1 MAAND
6 SARGRRESVGV
17 RVGAIRIGGGAP
29 VVVQSMTN
37 TDTADARAT
46 AEQVK
51 ALADAGSEIVRIT
64 VDTPK
69 AAAAVPT
76 IRERLEAAGCHV
88 PLVGDFHYNGHWLLT
103 EYPACAEALDKYR
116 INPGSNV
123 APVKTRP
130 GRQLEIIRTLRRNRN
145 LWVSGLGQY
154 LQSGVAGGGRRELAL
169 SGEGDRPRFG
179 VRRGFVAGGSRC
191 PFPRGR

>member
-29 VVVQSMTN
+29 VVVQSM

-88 PLVGDFHYNGHWLLT
+88 PLVGDFTLQRSLAAH
-103 EYPACAEALDKYR
+103 R
-116 INPGSNV
+116 IPGLCRS
-123 APVKTRP
+123 P
-130 GRQLEIIRTLRRNRN
+130 GQ
-145 LWVSGLGQY
+145 VPD
-154 LQSGVAGGGRRELAL
+154 QSGQCRVSRETRHAVPNH
-169 SGEGDRPRFG
+169 D
-179 VRRGFVAGGSRC
+179 
-191 PFPRGR
+191 RGRAHP